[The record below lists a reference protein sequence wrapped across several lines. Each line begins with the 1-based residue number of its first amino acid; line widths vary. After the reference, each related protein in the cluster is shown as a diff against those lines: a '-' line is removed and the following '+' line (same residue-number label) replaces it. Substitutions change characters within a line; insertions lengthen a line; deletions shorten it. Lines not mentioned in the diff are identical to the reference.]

1 MKKFKIS
8 IDSPCNA
15 NLQEMQ
21 KTNSGFFCLHCTKDV
36 IDFTEL
42 SNYEISKFISENKN
56 SSICARMKT
65 SQLQEEFS
73 LIEHTKV
80 NRSMKYAA
88 VAASVLAISSLQA
101 QEMKNTKSQNPI
113 IQSELKGNVGQAT
126 VKENNKEIKI
136 KGKIIDKVTKLPIN
150 DKKFGN
156 LYITIIGFGYN
167 EKINHRKGTFVFREV
182 TKKDNKK
189 YILKLF
195 SDNHFE
201 YQSEIEID
209 FTKTQQNILN
219 LIIEVDTTK
228 FKHLEVLGGA
238 TINTY
243 Q

>member
-21 KTNSGFFCLHCTKDV
+21 KNNSGFFCSLCTKDV
-36 IDFTEL
+36 IDFSEL

-80 NRSMKYAA
+80 NRNMKYAA
-88 VAASVLAISSLQA
+88 VAASVLAVSSLNA
-101 QEMKNTKSQNPI
+101 QEIKNTDSQNSI
-113 IQSELKGNVGQAT
+113 IYSKLKGNVGQAT
-126 VKENNKEIKI
+126 LKENKKEIKI

-150 DKKFGN
+150 DKRFKT
-156 LYITIIGFGYN
+156 LYITIVGVGYN
-167 EKINHRKGTFVFREV
+167 EKINHSNGTFVFRNV
-182 TKKDNKK
+182 INKDNNK
-189 YILKLF
+189 YLLKLF

-201 YQSEIEID
+201 YQSEMEID
-209 FTKTQQNILN
+209 FTKIQQNILN
-219 LIIEVDTTK
+219 LIIEVDTAK
-228 FKHLEVLGGA
+228 FKQLEVLGE
-238 TINTY
+238 TIIYTND
-243 Q
+243 